1 MLRRPF
7 IASAIAIIALI
18 IVLLIVSL
26 VQGQRHLKAVQ
37 KELGKTNEQV
47 VKLEKVIANQK
58 TALDAVNEARTQL
71 ESHLNDAN
79 ADNDQLRK
87 KLDASQSQMKE
98 NQTHAQELTN
108 ELEKTKKEAYAQ
120 LATEREASQRQFE
133 TIINETTKKLS
144 ESEKRI
150 ANLTEQLKSVSAE
163 RDATQSKF
171 SENQSQ
177 LEAMQNELA
186 EAKAGTEQANARA
199 TEFESAGANTAKEAE
214 TERSKL
220 QAALDQANAEIER
233 LESELEKQKTTPPEQ
248 GESVSPAP
256 GERRL

>member
-1 MLRRPF
+1 MGGTDPVPADWPTLLHLSSF
-7 IASAIAIIALI
+7 VMVTDALPN
-18 IVLLIVSL
+18 S
-26 VQGQRHLKAVQ
+26 
-37 KELGKTNEQV
+37 
-47 VKLEKVIANQK
+47 
-58 TALDAVNEARTQL
+58 
-71 ESHLNDAN
+71 
-79 ADNDQLRK
+79 DNDQLRK
-87 KLDASQSQMKE
+87 ELDASQSQMKE

-120 LATEREASQRQFE
+120 LTTEREASQSRFE
-133 TIINETTKKLS
+133 AITNEATEKLS

-186 EAKAGTEQANARA
+186 KAQEATQQANAKA
-199 TEFESAGANTAKEAE
+199 TELETAANAATDAEA
-214 TERSKL
+214 ERSKL
-220 QAALDQANAEIER
+220 QAALDQATVEIER
-233 LESELEKQKTTPPEQ
+233 LKGELEKQKSTPPEQ

>member
-58 TALDAVNEARTQL
+58 TALDAVNEVRTQL

-79 ADNDQLRK
+79 SDNDQLRK
-87 KLDASQSQMKE
+87 ELDASQSQMKE

-120 LATEREASQRQFE
+120 LTTEREASQSRFE
-133 TIINETTKKLS
+133 AITNEATEKLS

-163 RDATQSKF
+163 RDTTQSKF

-186 EAKAGTEQANARA
+186 KAKEATQQANARA
-199 TEFESAGANTAKEAE
+199 TELETAANAATDAES
-214 TERSKL
+214 ERSKL
-220 QAALDQANAEIER
+220 QAALDQATVEIER
-233 LESELEKQKTTPPEQ
+233 LKGELEKQKSTPPEQ

>member
-1 MLRRPF
+1 L
-7 IASAIAIIALI
+7 
-18 IVLLIVSL
+18 
-26 VQGQRHLKAVQ
+26 
-37 KELGKTNEQV
+37 ETNEQV

-71 ESHLNDAN
+71 ESQLNEAN
-79 ADNDQLRK
+79 ADNDLRK
-87 KLDASQSQMKE
+87 ELDASQSQMKE

-120 LATEREASQRQFE
+120 LTTEREASQRRFG
-133 TIINETTKKLS
+133 TITDETTKKLS

-186 EAKAGTEQANARA
+186 KAQEATQQANAKA
-199 TEFESAGANTAKEAE
+199 TELETAANAATDAEA
-214 TERSKL
+214 ERSKL
-220 QAALDQANAEIER
+220 QAALDQATVEIER
-233 LESELEKQKTTPPEQ
+233 LKGELEKQKSTPPEQ

>member
-79 ADNDQLRK
+79 EDNDQLRK
-87 KLDASQSQMKE
+87 ELDASQSQMKE

-120 LATEREASQRQFE
+120 LTTEREASQRRFE
-133 TIINETTKKLS
+133 TITDETTKKLS

-186 EAKAGTEQANARA
+186 KAKEATQQANAKA
-199 TEFESAGANTAKEAE
+199 TELETAANAATDAEA
-214 TERSKL
+214 ERSKL
-220 QAALDQANAEIER
+220 QAALDQATVEIER
-233 LESELEKQKTTPPEQ
+233 LKGELEKQKSTPPEQ